1 MRSNWITRK
10 SRDDGRAGRQMTAKD
25 VIAQLET
32 DAGWRSLRVA
42 QKALRGGMSRPESL
56 ALARF
61 LTGEKIRSRADFNA
75 RSVRLVVASDTS
87 LDNLADP
94 LSLRLLERGM
104 FGVQYHSPFA
114 QLALE
119 TRNQNSG
126 LFQHKPEVVVL
137 APLTGIWQWLG
148 GTSPDA
154 VTQTIEEAWSQVT
167 ALRKHFD
174 GLILLTNVVTVENRP
189 HGILESRRNL
199 GHADFARSVNLQLS
213 QRCRETGEAFILDAQ
228 LLAGQSGTVWPGL
241 HKQQFMASRP
251 FTDELANLLAAE
263 IAAFCAARKGFARK
277 CLVLDLDNTLW
288 GGVVGEDGV
297 AGLQIGGGFP
307 GIIYT
312 ELQKE
317 IAALHGR
324 GVTLAIV
331 SKNNEADAWEV
342 FNQRP
347 EMVLKRADFSAHRIN
362 WQDKASNI
370 RELAKELNLGLD
382 AFVVLDDNHV
392 ERDWIEEAL
401 PEVEVC
407 PASDPLEMLRWLT
420 TCRRFDTL
428 AITREDALR
437 AKSYAAAEERSRLAT
452 QSSNLE
458 EYLASLGTQVEV
470 GCNSS
475 TQIARVAQLTQKTNQ
490 FNLTTRRYTESEIQ
504 ERMQNPA
511 WRVFWCACRDRFA
524 DEGVIGA
531 ALIEIKNGEWL
542 IDNFLMSCRVLGR
555 GVEKAFLG
563 TICDQAASS
572 GAQMIRGGFIR
583 SAKNSQTENFLETC
597 GFTADEKTND
607 HSKWHLAL
615 PASNGLIPKWIALKT
630 S

>member
-1 MRSNWITRK
+1 MI
-10 SRDDGRAGRQMTAKD
+10 AKD
-25 VIAQLET
+25 LIAQLEA
-32 DAGWRSLRVA
+32 DAGWRNLRVA
-42 QKALRGGMSRPESL
+42 QKSLRGGMSRPESL
-56 ALARF
+56 SLARF
-61 LTGEKIRSRADFNA
+61 LSGEKIRSRADFAA
-75 RSVRLVVASDTS
+75 RSVRIAVASDTS

-94 LSLRLLERGM
+94 LALRLLERGM

-119 TRNQNSG
+119 TRNPGSG

-137 APLTGIWQWLG
+137 APLTGIWQRLG

-154 VTQTIEEAWSQVT
+154 VTQTVEEAWSQVV
-167 ALRKHFD
+167 ALRKNFE
-174 GLILLTNVVTVENRP
+174 GLILLQNVVPIENRP

-199 GHADFARSVNLQLS
+199 GHADFARAVNLELS
-213 QRCRETGEAFILDAQ
+213 QCCRETGEAFILDAQ
-228 LLAGQSGTVWPGL
+228 LLAGQSGTIWPGL
-241 HKQQFMASRP
+241 HKQQIMASRP
-251 FTDELANLLAAE
+251 LTDDLANLLAAE

-307 GIIYT
+307 GNIYT

-317 IAALHGR
+317 IAGLHER

-331 SKNNEADAWEV
+331 SKNNEVDAWEV
-342 FNQRP
+342 FSQRP
-347 EMVLKRADFSAHRIN
+347 EMILKRADFSAHRIN

-370 RELAKELNLGLD
+370 RELATELNLGLD

-401 PEVEVC
+401 PEVDVC

-437 AKSYAAAEERSRLAT
+437 AKSYAAAGERSRLAI

-531 ALIEIKNGEWL
+531 ALVEIKSGEWML
-542 IDNFLMSCRVLGR
+542 DTFLMSCRVLGR

-563 TICDQAASS
+563 TICDQAGGS
-572 GAQMIRGGFIR
+572 GAKIIRGEFIR
-583 SAKNSQTENFLETC
+583 SAKNSQTENFLEIC
-597 GFTADEKTND
+597 GFAADERTADLAKC
-607 HSKWHLAL
+607 HLAL
-615 PASNGLIPKWIALKT
+615 PAPKELIPKWIALQRPKSET
-630 S
+630 

>member
-1 MRSNWITRK
+1 LRSNWITRK

-137 APLTGIWQWLG
+137 APLTGIWQRLG

>member
-1 MRSNWITRK
+1 
-10 SRDDGRAGRQMTAKD
+10 MTAKD
-25 VIAQLET
+25 IIAQLESDT
-32 DAGWRSLRVA
+32 GWRSLRVA
-42 QKALRGGMSRPESL
+42 QKALRSGMSRPESL

-61 LTGEKIRSRADFNA
+61 LSGEKIRSRADFVA
-75 RSVRLVVASDTS
+75 RSVRVAVASDTS

-94 LSLRLLERGM
+94 LALRLLERGM

-119 TRNQNSG
+119 TRNPGSG

-137 APLTGIWQWLG
+137 APLTGIWQRLA
-148 GTSPDA
+148 GTTSDV
-154 VTQTIEEAWSQVT
+154 VTQTVGEAWSQVA
-167 ALRKHFD
+167 ALRKNFD
-174 GLILLTNVVTVENRP
+174 GLILLQNVVPIENRP

-199 GHADFARSVNLQLS
+199 GYAEFARAVNLQLS
-213 QRCRETGEAFILDAQ
+213 QRCRETGEVFILDAQ
-228 LLAGQSGTVWPGL
+228 LLAGQSGTIWPSL

-251 FTDELANLLAAE
+251 LTDDLANLLAAE
-263 IAAFCAARKGFARK
+263 VAAFCAARKGFARK

-307 GIIYT
+307 GNIYT

-317 IAALHGR
+317 IVALHER

-347 EMVLKRADFSAHRIN
+347 EMLLKRTDFSAHRIN

-401 PEVEVC
+401 PEVDVC
-407 PASDPLEMLRWLT
+407 PASDPLEMLRWLA

-428 AITREDALR
+428 AITREDVLR

-475 TQIARVAQLTQKTNQ
+475 KQIARVAQLTQKTNQ

-504 ERMQNPA
+504 ERMQNPS
-511 WRVFWCACRDRFA
+511 WRVFWCSCRDRFG

-531 ALIEIKNGEWL
+531 ALIEIKSGEWM
-542 IDNFLMSCRVLGR
+542 IDTFLMSCRVLGR

-572 GAQMIRGGFIR
+572 GAKVIRGEFIR

-597 GFTADEKTND
+597 GFTVAEKTND
-607 HSKWHLAL
+607 SSKWRLAL
-615 PASNGLIPKWIALKT
+615 PATAGLIPKWIALKT

>member
-1 MRSNWITRK
+1 MNTK
-10 SRDDGRAGRQMTAKD
+10 EL
-25 VIAQLET
+25 IAQLET
-32 DAGWRSLRVA
+32 EASWRSLRVV
-42 QKALRGGMSRPESL
+42 QKALRSGMSRPDSL
-56 ALARF
+56 ALARY
-61 LTGEKIRSRADFNA
+61 LTGEKIRARADFAA
-75 RSVRLVVASDTS
+75 RSVRIAVASDTS

-94 LSLRLLERGM
+94 LALRLLERGM

-119 TRNQNSG
+119 TRNPDSG

-137 APLTGIWQWLG
+137 APLTGIWHKLA
-148 GTSPDA
+148 GTNPDA
-154 VTQTIEEAWSQVT
+154 VVQTVEEAWSQVV
-167 ALRKHFD
+167 ALRKNFD
-174 GLILLTNVVTVENRP
+174 GLVLLLNVVPVENRP
-189 HGILESRRNL
+189 HGILDSRRSL
-199 GHADFARSVNLQLS
+199 GHADFARAVNLQLS
-213 QRCRETGEAFILDAQ
+213 QRCRETGEAFVLDAHW
-228 LLAGQSGTVWPGL
+228 LAGQSGTVWPGL
-241 HKQQFMASRP
+241 HKQQLMASRP
-251 FTDELANLLAAE
+251 FTDDLANLLTAE

-297 AGLQIGGGFP
+297 AGLKIGGGFP
-307 GIIYT
+307 GNIYT
-312 ELQKE
+312 ELQRE
-317 IAALHGR
+317 IAVLHER

-370 RELAKELNLGLD
+370 RELAAELNLGLD
-382 AFVVLDDNHV
+382 AFVVLDDNPV
-392 ERDWIEEAL
+392 ERDWIQESL
-401 PEVEVC
+401 PEVDVC
-407 PASDPLEMLRWLT
+407 PASDPLEMLRWLV

-437 AKSYAAAEERSRLAT
+437 AQSYAAAGERSRLAT

-458 EYLASLGTQVEV
+458 EYLASLRTQVEI

-475 TQIARVAQLTQKTNQ
+475 AQIARVAQLTQKTNQ
-490 FNLTTRRYTESEIQ
+490 FNLTTRRYTESEIS
-504 ERMQNPA
+504 ERMQNSA

-531 ALIEIKNGEWL
+531 ALVEIKDGEWVL
-542 IDNFLMSCRVLGR
+542 DTFLMSCRVLGR

-563 TICDQAASS
+563 TICDQAHRS
-572 GAQMIRGGFIR
+572 GAKLVRGEFIR
-583 SAKNSQTENFLETC
+583 SAKNSQTENFLEMC
-597 GFTADEKTND
+597 GFTADERTAD
-607 HSKWHLAL
+607 FARWHLAL
-615 PASNGLIPKWIALKT
+615 PAPGGLIPKWIALPPPKPET
-630 S
+630 